1 MGDYKGEMLFVTI
14 NTDEEEHKRIMEF
27 FGMEESELPSM
38 RIIKLEEDMSKY
50 RPESTELSDA
60 NIRSFVK
67 QYLDGELRPH
77 LMSEEIPDDWDKEP
91 VKVLVGKNFEKVAK
105 DKSKHVFVEFYAPW
119 CGHCKN
125 LAPIW
130 DDLGKKFEN
139 HEDIVIATM
148 DATANEVSDVSIGS
162 FPTLK
167 LFKKDTN
174 EMVAYDGGRTLD
186 EFVEYLE
193 DLLEDGGDDKK
204 KEEDKADGK

>member
-1 MGDYKGEMLFVTI
+1 
-14 NTDEEEHKRIMEF
+14 
-27 FGMEESELPSM
+27 M
-38 RIIKLEEDMSKY
+38 RIRGFLHNY
-50 RPESTELSDA
+50 
-60 NIRSFVK
+60 
-67 QYLDGELRPH
+67 
-77 LMSEEIPDDWDKEP
+77 
-91 VKVLVGKNFEKVAK
+91 
-105 DKSKHVFVEFYAPW
+105 VFFQ
-119 CGHCKN
+119 GHCKN

-139 HEDIVIATM
+139 HEDIVIAKM

-204 KEEDKADGK
+204 KEEDKADGKKGSDDAKHTEL